1 MCVQQKRT
9 VKDEKRLQHQ
19 SDAYYLRSPAE
30 MNELFKHWPQAMEN
44 AARIGELCNVT
55 FDLGKNTYL
64 PKFKVPEGA
73 DAESYVAELAR
84 AGAARPLRGLHP
96 LGAKFDPDVYEAR
109 LALELGV
116 IQKMDFSG
124 YFLIVQDFINYA
136 KQNGIPVGPGRG
148 SGAGSLVAYA
158 LRITDIDPIANKLL
172 FERFLNPERV
182 SLPDFDVDFC
192 MNRRDEVIRYVTD
205 KYGKDNVGQIVTMHQ
220 MKARSCIRDVARAMG
235 IPVADANRVATM
247 VPEPIQGKS
256 PAHRRGHPAGA
267 APEGAVRRRRRVP
280 RAAGDRPCAWRG

>member
-19 SDAYYLRSPAE
+19 TDAYYLRSPAE

-64 PKFKVPEGA
+64 PKFKVPEGY
-73 DAESYVAELAR
+73 DRRELRGRAGPRRGCAR
-84 AGAARPLRGLHP
+84 ASRPSPSWAPSSTPTSTRRGWRWSWGSSRRWSSP
-96 LGAKFDPDVYEAR
+96 ATSSSSRTSSTTPRSTASR
-109 LALELGV
+109 
-116 IQKMDFSG
+116 S
-124 YFLIVQDFINYA
+124 
-136 KQNGIPVGPGRG
+136 GPGRG

-192 MNRRDEVIRYVTD
+192 MNRRDEVIQLRHRQVRQ
-205 KYGKDNVGQIVTMHQ
+205 GQ
-220 MKARSCIRDVARAMG
+220 RRADRHHAPDEG
-235 IPVADANRVATM
+235 PQLH
-247 VPEPIQGKS
+247 P
-256 PAHRRGHPAGA
+256 RRGPGHGHPRG
-267 APEGAVRRRRRVP
+267 RRQPGGHAWCPSRSRASRRPSP
-280 RAAGDRPCAWRG
+280 RPSSRSRA